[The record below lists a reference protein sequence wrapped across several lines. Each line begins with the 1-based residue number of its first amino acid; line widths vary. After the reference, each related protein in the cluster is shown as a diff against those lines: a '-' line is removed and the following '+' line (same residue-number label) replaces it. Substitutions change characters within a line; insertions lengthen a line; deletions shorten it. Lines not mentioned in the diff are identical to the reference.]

1 MRHLLYAVKRP
12 DVVERVNARRET
24 TVQTED
30 LVVDQGS
37 ERQVVEK
44 VCEVF
49 PHIGVA
55 VLAETLVVK
64 AVHLGDLTGLVV
76 ATEDGDALGVS
87 NFERDQKGHSLDG
100 EVASVD
106 IVTC

>member
-1 MRHLLYAVKRP
+1 
-12 DVVERVNARRET
+12 
-24 TVQTED
+24 
-30 LVVDQGS
+30 
-37 ERQVVEK
+37 
-44 VCEVF
+44 
-49 PHIGVA
+49 
-55 VLAETLVVK
+55 
-64 AVHLGDLTGLVV
+64 LGDLTGLVV